1 MFGVL
6 SAMLITGKLTTVTV
20 LTALC
25 VQVAASP
32 IIEYV
37 VVTVGFTVT
46 LTPVVAVIAVFGIQ
60 V

>member
-6 SAMLITGKLTTVTV
+6 NAMLITGKLTTVTV
-20 LTALC
+20 LAAVF

-32 IIEYV
+32 MIEYV

-46 LTPVVAVIAVFGIQ
+46 LAPVVVVIAVFGIH